1 MSTPTA
7 AIPAIAPTPAPAPAS
22 QEIPSVA
29 GLNLSGSESDDDLS
43 PPATPIQ
50 QPSALHAEPTILLTI
65 TSFALSIPLQ
75 PTPDLKYD
83 LRSLPSSEKH
93 VRSKYDGRTKKFRE
107 WLSREEDYVAL
118 LSKVENEVLAK
129 GRELEE
135 EAKHDETEKEK
146 ADAQKAELA
155 KVDAEKAELE
165 KAEIEN
171 AEAGKVEPET
181 EPETPVSATA
191 PEPSEAAESVA
202 GDDERDFE
210 KKAKE
215 SVNVHVPKNLR
226 VGVSC
231 EMGHHSSVA
240 FVEELGRRKWPVEWA
255 VEVVHRDVDKQ
266 RNPRKGKSRG
276 NDKGGRKRNVQS
288 GEEHVIED

>member
-1 MSTPTA
+1 MPTPTA
-7 AIPAIAPTPAPAPAS
+7 TIPTITPTPAPAPAA
-22 QEIPSVA
+22 EEVPSIA

-43 PPATPIQ
+43 PPATPIM
-50 QPSALHAEPTILLTI
+50 QPSALHAEPTVLLTL
-65 TSFALSIPLQ
+65 TSFALAIPLQ

-83 LRSLPSSEKH
+83 LRTLPSSEKH

-107 WLSREEDYVAL
+107 WLSREEAYVDL

-135 EAKHDETEKEK
+135 EAKHEKADKEK
-146 ADAQKAELA
+146 AEAEKAELA
-155 KVDAEKAELE
+155 KADAEKAEQE
-165 KAEIEN
+165 KAEIEK
-171 AEAGKVEPET
+171 AENGKVEPEV
-181 EPETPVSATA
+181 EPQTPATDSA

-202 GDDERDFE
+202 GDDDREVLG
-210 KKAKE
+210 KAKE
-215 SVNVHVPKNLR
+215 PVNLHVPKNLR

-266 RNPRKGKSRG
+266 RNPRKGKARG

-288 GEEHVIED
+288 GEHVSEE